1 MSNATRH
8 TSEVAPSPAQAPV
21 TNGRRLK
28 TGGMPCVPTSLLS
41 TSIVTVVAVVLAS
54 WYTIAVMRS
63 SLLAAQLDSAAV
75 NALAVVLALLS
86 LAIVVPLVR
95 ALRFGNA
102 IRDAAARRDLAKA
115 RGARSATRDQCFIAL
130 GYALAQLVLVI
141 VLQFFLINHQAVAK
155 TFFAVP
161 LMIKTFPLVLAAFW
175 MNVKIAVITE
185 ILVLVWGLIVALA
198 MFAPGAAG
206 KPVRLIA
213 TAYVDIFR
221 AVPAVLV
228 IYLVGFGI
236 PLTGIPVLKD
246 LSLTIFVIVALTLT
260 VGAYVAE
267 IYRAGILSIHWSQS
281 AAARSLG
288 LSHFQTLR
296 FVIVPQGVRQIIP
309 PLLNSFISLQKDTAL
324 VSVVGVIDS
333 FNQSMLIASNY
344 YNLSAVSTVALLFI
358 VISIPQTRFV
368 ERMMRRDRA
377 RMRAGEA

>member
-1 MSNATRH
+1 MSNATRQ
-8 TSEVAPSPAQAPV
+8 SGDVIPGPAG
-21 TNGRRLK
+21 NGRRLK
-28 TGGMPCVPTSLLS
+28 MGRAPSVPTSLLLA
-41 TSIVTVVAVVLAS
+41 SIAAVALVVAGS
-54 WYTIAVMRS
+54 WYTVAAMRAS
-63 SLLAAQLDSAAV
+63 FLAAHFDGAWV
-75 NALAVVLALLS
+75 NALAVVLAVLS
-86 LAIVVPLVR
+86 IAVVVPVVR
-95 ALRFGNA
+95 ALKASAR
-102 IRDAAARRDLAKA
+102 IRDAAARRDLAEA
-115 RGARSATRDQCFIAL
+115 RAARSDARDQCFIAL
-130 GYALAQLVLVI
+130 GYALAQLVV
-141 VLQFFLINHQAVAK
+141 VVVCQFFLVNHQAVAK

-161 LMIKTFPLVLAAFW
+161 LMVKTFPLVLAAFW
-175 MNVKIAVITE
+175 MNVKISIVTE
-185 ILVLVWGLIVALA
+185 VLVLIWGLIVALA
-198 MFAPGAAG
+198 MFAPGIAG

-236 PLTGIPVLKD
+236 PLTGIPVVKD
-246 LSLTIFVIVALTLT
+246 FSLTVFVIVALTLT

-267 IYRAGILSIHWSQS
+267 IYRAGILSIHWSQN

-296 FVIVPQGVRQIIP
+296 FVIVPQGIRQIIP

-358 VISIPQTRFV
+358 VVSIPQTRFV
-368 ERMMRRDRA
+368 ERMMWRDRA

>member
-1 MSNATRH
+1 MSNATRQ
-8 TSEVAPSPAQAPV
+8 TGGDAMPGPIG
-21 TNGRRLK
+21 NGHRLDA
-28 TGGMPCVPTSLLS
+28 GGMPGVPTSLLLA
-41 TSIVTVVAVVLAS
+41 SIAAVCVVVAGS
-54 WYTIAVMRS
+54 WYTIGVMRAA
-63 SLLAAQLDSAAV
+63 LLAARLSHGGVDTF
-75 NALAVVLALLS
+75 VVLMGLLS
-86 LAIVVPLVR
+86 IAIALPLVR
-95 ALRFGNA
+95 GLRWCGVLREA
-102 IRDAAARRDLAKA
+102 VARRDLA
-115 RGARSATRDQCFIAL
+115 GARAARQSAKDECFIVL
-130 GYALAQLVLVI
+130 GYALAQLVLIV
-141 VLQFFLINHQAVAK
+141 VLQFFLINQQAVAR
-155 TFFAVP
+155 TFFLVP
-161 LMIKTFPLVLAAFW
+161 LMIKTFPLVLVAFW
-175 MNVKIAVITE
+175 MNVKLAVITE
-185 ILVLVWGLIVALA
+185 VLVLVWGLVVAVA
-198 MFAPGAAG
+198 MFAPGIAG

-236 PLTGIPVLKD
+236 PLTGIPVLKN
-246 LSLTIFVIVALTLT
+246 LSLTVFVVVALTLT

-267 IYRAGILSIHWSQS
+267 IYRAGILSIHWSQN

-296 FVIVPQGVRQIIP
+296 FVIIPQVIRQIIP
-309 PLLNSFISLQKDTAL
+309 PLLNAFIALQKDTAL

-377 RMRAGEA
+377 RMRAGEV

>member
-1 MSNATRH
+1 MSNATRQ
-8 TSEVAPSPAQAPV
+8 TSDVMPAPAGS
-21 TNGRRLK
+21 GRRLRM
-28 TGGMPCVPTSLLS
+28 GGMPSAPTSLLLA
-41 TSIVTVVAVVLAS
+41 SIAAVAAVVLGS
-54 WYTIAVMRS
+54 WYTVAVMRAAC
-63 SLLAAQLDSAAV
+63 LAAHFDGAWV
-75 NALAVVLALLS
+75 NAIAVVLALL
-86 LAIVVPLVR
+86 AIAVVLPVVR
-95 ALRFGNA
+95 AIRACGR
-102 IRDAAARRDLAKA
+102 IRDAVANEDLAE
-115 RGARSATRDQCFIAL
+115 ARSARSGARDQCFVAL
-130 GYALAQLVLVI
+130 GYALAQLVVILVF
-141 VLQFFLINHQAVAK
+141 QFFLVNHQAVAK
-155 TFFAVP
+155 TFFLVP
-161 LMIKTFPLVLAAFW
+161 LMVKTFPLVLAAFW
-175 MNVKIAVITE
+175 MNVKISIITE
-185 ILVLVWGLIVALA
+185 VLVLIWGLIVALA
-198 MFAPGAAG
+198 MFAPGVAG

-213 TAYVDIFR
+213 TAYIDIFR

-246 LSLTIFVIVALTLT
+246 FSLTVFVIVALTLT

-296 FVIVPQGVRQIIP
+296 FVIVPQGIRQIIP

-358 VISIPQTRFV
+358 VVSIPQTRFV

-377 RMRAGEA
+377 RMRAG

>member
-1 MSNATRH
+1 MSNATRQ
-8 TSEVAPSPAQAPV
+8 SSDVMPSR
-21 TNGRRLK
+21 TGNGRRLRI
-28 TGGMPCVPTSLLS
+28 GGMPCAPTSLLVA
-41 TSIVTVVAVVLAS
+41 SILAVAVVVLGS
-54 WYTIAVMRS
+54 WYTVAVMRAS
-63 SLLAAQLDSAAV
+63 FLEAHFEGAWVNAAAMLLAVLS
-75 NALAVVLALLS
+75 VV
-86 LAIVVPLVR
+86 IVLPVIR
-95 ALRFGNA
+95 ALKACGR
-102 IRDAAARRDLAKA
+102 IRDAAARRDLAEA
-115 RGARSATRDQCFIAL
+115 RGARSGARDQCYIAL
-130 GYALAQLVLVI
+130 GYALAQLVVILVF
-141 VLQFFLINHQAVAK
+141 QFFLVNHQAVAK
-155 TFFAVP
+155 TFFLVP
-161 LMIKTFPLVLAAFW
+161 LMVKTFPLVLAAFW
-175 MNVKIAVITE
+175 MNVKISVITE
-185 ILVLVWGLIVALA
+185 VLVLIWGLIVALA
-198 MFAPGAAG
+198 MFAPGIAG

-236 PLTGIPVLKD
+236 PLTGIPVLKS
-246 LSLTIFVIVALTLT
+246 LSLTVFVIVALTLT

-267 IYRAGILSIHWSQS
+267 IYRAGILSIHWSQT

-344 YNLSAVSTVALLFI
+344 YNLSAVSTVALLFVI
-358 VISIPQTRFV
+358 VSIPQTRFV

>member
-1 MSNATRH
+1 
-8 TSEVAPSPAQAPV
+8 
-21 TNGRRLK
+21 
-28 TGGMPCVPTSLLS
+28 MPCAPTSLLVA
-41 TSIVTVVAVVLAS
+41 SILAVAVVVLGS
-54 WYTIAVMRS
+54 WYTVAVMRAS
-63 SLLAAQLDSAAV
+63 FLEAHFEGAWVNAAAMLLAVLS
-75 NALAVVLALLS
+75 VV
-86 LAIVVPLVR
+86 IVLPVIR
-95 ALRFGNA
+95 ALKACGR
-102 IRDAAARRDLAKA
+102 IRDAAARRDLAEA
-115 RGARSATRDQCFIAL
+115 RGARSGARDQCYIAL
-130 GYALAQLVLVI
+130 GYALAQLVVILVF
-141 VLQFFLINHQAVAK
+141 QFFLVNHQAVAK
-155 TFFAVP
+155 TFFLVP
-161 LMIKTFPLVLAAFW
+161 LMVKTFPLVLAAFW
-175 MNVKIAVITE
+175 MNVKISVITE
-185 ILVLVWGLIVALA
+185 VLVLIWGLIVALA
-198 MFAPGAAG
+198 MFAPGIAG

-236 PLTGIPVLKD
+236 PLTGIPVLKS
-246 LSLTIFVIVALTLT
+246 LSLTVFVIVALTLT

-267 IYRAGILSIHWSQS
+267 IYRAGILSIHWSQT

-344 YNLSAVSTVALLFI
+344 YNLSAVSTVALLFVI
-358 VISIPQTRFV
+358 VSIPQTRFV